1 MSAQSQLAPQTQR
14 SKFKSY
20 RLRGEYPQP
29 WLHDKKTKRHE
40 YCLVL
45 DDSFHTIDTNVWQQE
60 IQIDGFEIGSFDWTT
75 NDEANAYTSSNG
87 LVIMPTL
94 TNLTTTI
101 SNSQIND
108 GYNLNLTTAGLCT
121 SPRNAS
127 CATFSNST
135 TGNIINPVRSARLST
150 KLSKQIKYGRVEVTA
165 KMPAGDWILSS
176 VRLIPVNNT
185 YGEWPRS
192 GSIDIMQLRGNDKTY
207 PVGGRDI
214 FTSTL
219 HWGVSRLADRFWKTT
234 RSRQIR
240 HTDFTK
246 GFHTFGI
253 EWTKDYIFTYH
264 NGRTYSVLWVGFL
277 QQSLWNLG
285 QFSNNGTLHPNPWA
299 GSGNNNAPFDQ
310 PFYLSLSVQVGAT
323 NGYFPDSRTHK
334 PWVDASPRAAADF
347 WGAADSWYP
356 TWGNGED
363 RAMVVRNVKMW
374 QEGKC

>member
-1 MSAQSQLAPQTQR
+1 MRFVDWSKPLQLV
-14 SKFKSY
+14 KKSIQ
-20 RLRGEYPQP
+20 ET
-29 WLHDKKTKRHE
+29 KK
-40 YCLVL
+40 Y
-45 DDSFHTIDTNVWQQE
+45 TNVWQQE

-264 NGRTYSVLWVGFL
+264 NGRIYSVLWVGFL

-310 PFYLSLSVQVGAT
+310 LFYLSLSVQVGAT

-334 PWVDASPRAAADF
+334 PWIDASPRAAADF